1 MMPSKTNDVPVD
13 PHFILRRLC
22 AAVIALASL
31 GSAQL
36 SAAEIPLR
44 VPPYKVEEVLFDSRR
59 DDGAMRYPAFPAL
72 VMLDEERVLVTY
84 KDGSGHMNDTG
95 ATVGTFTLNLRTGE
109 QRDGPRLV
117 PPRPYLF
124 QCAEPVRMAD
134 GRLAFFID
142 TQLIGPEPR
151 HYRVPMRWAWSTD
164 EGRTISSPEIFP
176 TVDGVGYGYPQE
188 GLTVGNRTYVMIMSF
203 GYLEGGK
210 WTMDIVRT
218 DDVGRT
224 WAHVRDLAVELN
236 VPGFNEGT
244 MLPYGDGFLIVSRD
258 YVQRARVH
266 EVDANFRLRRQVDLT
281 EESSW
286 VQSYL
291 GRPRLFRHEGGIYL
305 IGRNWTRSDGAAGV
319 RGADNPLGFRRAQ
332 QLCLFRI
339 DPATLRPEAVWVL
352 DNAEDA
358 AVSDGYYA
366 VVRTTGAGP
375 DARLHVITYKG
386 MNGAAPRLLRL
397 EYRWSDLGE

>member
-1 MMPSKTNDVPVD
+1 M
-13 PHFILRRLC
+13 RWLC
-22 AAVIALASL
+22 VFVLAVAPFS
-31 GSAQL
+31 GL
-36 SAAEIPLR
+36 SAAGEIPLR
-44 VPPYKVEEVLFDSRR
+44 VPPYKVEEILVDSRGA
-59 DDGAMRYPAFPAL
+59 DGNARYPAFPAL
-72 VMLDEERVLVTY
+72 VALDDERVLVTF
-84 KDGSGHMNDTG
+84 KDGSGHVNDPG
-95 ATVGTFTLNLRTGE
+95 AEVGTMTLNLRTGE
-109 QRDGPRLV
+109 RREGPRLV

-124 QCAEPVRMAD
+124 QCAEPVRMSD

-142 TQLIGPEPR
+142 TQMIGPEPR
-151 HYRVPMRWAWSTD
+151 HYRVPMRWAWSVD
-164 EGRTISSPEIFP
+164 EGRKLSAPEVFP
-176 TVDGVGYGYPQE
+176 VVDGTGYGYPQE
-188 GLTVGNRTYVMIMSF
+188 GLTVGGRTYVMLMSF

-224 WAHVRDLAVELN
+224 WSHVRDLAVELN

-244 MLPYGDGFLIVSRD
+244 MLPYGDGFLIASRD
-258 YVQRARVH
+258 YVQHARLH
-266 EVDANFRLRRQVDLT
+266 EVDAEFRLRRQVDLT
-281 EESSW
+281 ESSPW

-291 GRPRLFRHEGGIYL
+291 GRPRLFRHEDAIYL
-305 IGRNWTRSDGAAGV
+305 IGRNWTRPDGAPGV

-339 DPATLRPEAVWVL
+339 DPATLLPEDVWIL
-352 DNAEDA
+352 DNAEES

-386 MNGAAPRLLRL
+386 VGGAAPRLLRL
-397 EYRWSDLGE
+397 EYRWSDFAR